1 MSVTELVPERAKQSP
16 RKHRRVVLACNDFR
30 NQHVLMSMLRQ
41 NGLEPIPS
49 SYLNETKF
57 LLAQADPA
65 LVICQSRFSDGDFRD
80 LLRFAAQI
88 GSKVPVIVCADFY
101 DPDVYLEA
109 MELGAFDYFAY
120 PYHPEAVE
128 WVVGNALKDTLKDG
142 RITFGPQRVHA

>member
-1 MSVTELVPERAKQSP
+1 MPATELIPEEVKQSAILNP
-16 RKHRRVVLACNDFR
+16 RVVLACTDFR
-30 NQHVLMSMLRQ
+30 NQEILISLLRQ
-41 NGLEPIPS
+41 NGLEPLPS

-57 LLAQADPA
+57 LLAHADPA

-80 LLRFAAQI
+80 LLRFAARI

-101 DPDVYLEA
+101 DPDAYLEA

-128 WVVGNALKDTLKDG
+128 WVVGNALKDTLNDE
-142 RITFGPQRVHA
+142 RVISGPQRIQA